1 MNYEP
6 VIGLEVHVQLSTN
19 AKIFCG
25 CSTNFGASPNTQT
38 CPVCLGLPGVLP
50 VLNKEVI
57 QCAIKTALATNCTV
71 VERCIFH
78 RKNYF
83 YPDLPKGYQ
92 ISQYDMPLGENGWI
106 QIKLDR
112 KIKKIHITRVH
123 MEEDA
128 GKLIHSENSED
139 SSSRVDLNRAGVP
152 LLEIVSEPDI
162 SSPEEAYQYLVS
174 LKEILEYLEISDCN
188 MEEGSLRCDA
198 NISLKPVGETKL
210 GVKAELKNMN
220 SFKGVQKA
228 LEYEITR
235 QKKLL
240 DKGEKVTQETLL
252 WNADL
257 NRTESM
263 RSKEDAHDYR
273 YFPEPDLVPININKE
288 WVSEVKRSFPEL
300 PQARRNRLKKEYRL
314 SDYDVEVLTMDK
326 KVADYFE
333 ECSNHFSN
341 CKMIAN
347 WITGDISA
355 VIKDRKID
363 INNLNVSPKQLGGLL
378 SLIED
383 EIISG
388 KIAKDVFLDMVCTGK
403 DAKQIVSEKGLV
415 QLSDEGEL
423 VSIIDKIILQNPK
436 PVNDF
441 KKGKQNV
448 LGFLVG
454 QIMRETKG
462 KANPQLV
469 NRILKAKL
477 S

>member
-6 VIGLEVHVQLSTN
+6 VIGLEVHVQLSTKT
-19 AKIFCG
+19 KIFCG

-50 VLNKEVI
+50 VLNKDVV
-57 QCAIKTALATNCTV
+57 QRAIETALATNCNV

-106 QIKLDR
+106 QIKLDG
-112 KIKKIHITRVH
+112 KVKKIRITRVH

-139 SSSRVDLNRAGVP
+139 LRSRVDLNRAGVP

-174 LKEILEYLEISDCN
+174 LKQILEYLEISDCN

-198 NISLKPVGETKL
+198 NISIRSVGESGL
-210 GVKAELKNMN
+210 GTKAELKNMN

-228 LEYEITR
+228 LEYEIIR
-235 QKKLL
+235 QEKLL
-240 DKGEKVTQETLL
+240 GKGEKVVQETRL
-252 WNADL
+252 WNTDL

-263 RSKEDAHDYR
+263 RSKEEAHDYR
-273 YFPEPDLVPININKE
+273 YFPEPDLVNIIVDKE
-288 WVSEVKRSFPEL
+288 WVSKTRRSLPEL
-300 PQARRNRLKKEYRL
+300 PQARRDRLKNEYGL

-326 KVADYFE
+326 RVADYFE
-333 ECSNHFSN
+333 ECSKYFPN

-347 WITGDISA
+347 WITGDVLA
-355 VIKDRKID
+355 VSKDRKIS
-363 INNLNVSPKQLGGLL
+363 INDLNVSPKQLGELL
-378 SLIED
+378 GLIENGT
-383 EIISG
+383 ISG
-388 KIAKDVFLDMVCTGK
+388 KIAKDVFQDMVCTGK
-403 DAKQIVSEKGLV
+403 DAKQVVSEKGLV
-415 QLSDEGEL
+415 QLSDEREL
-423 VSIIDKIILQNPK
+423 VSIIDKIIKQNPK

-441 KKGKQNV
+441 RSGKQNA

-454 QIMRETKG
+454 QIMKETKG
-462 KANPQLV
+462 KANPQVV
-469 NRILKAKL
+469 NRILKSKL

>member
-6 VIGLEVHVQLSTN
+6 VIGLEVHVQLSTKT
-19 AKIFCG
+19 KIFCG

-50 VLNKEVI
+50 VLNKDVV
-57 QCAIKTALATNCTV
+57 QCAIKTALAINCTV

-106 QIKLDR
+106 QIKLDG
-112 KIKKIHITRVH
+112 KIKKIRITRVH

-128 GKLIHSENSED
+128 GKLIHSENPKD
-139 SSSRVDLNRAGVP
+139 SRSRVDLNRAGVP

-174 LKEILEYLEISDCN
+174 LKQILEYLEISDCN

-198 NISLKPVGETKL
+198 NISIRPVGESGL
-210 GVKAELKNMN
+210 GTRTELKNMN
-220 SFKGVQKA
+220 SFKGVEKA

-235 QKKLL
+235 QKKTI
-240 DKGEKVTQETLL
+240 DEEKRVIQETRL
-252 WNADL
+252 WNVAL

-263 RSKEDAHDYR
+263 RSKEEAHDYR
-273 YFPEPDLVPININKE
+273 YFPEPDLVRINIDKE
-288 WVSEVKRSFPEL
+288 WVNKTRQSLPEL
-300 PQARRNRLKKEYRL
+300 PQARRDRLKKEYGL
-314 SDYDVEVLTMDK
+314 SDYDAEVLTMNK
-326 KVADYFE
+326 KIADYFE
-333 ECSNHFSN
+333 DCTKDLSNY
-341 CKMIAN
+341 KMIAN

-355 VIKDRKID
+355 VLKNRKID
-363 INNLNVSPKQLGGLL
+363 INNLNVSPKQLGELL
-378 SLIED
+378 GLIENGT
-383 EIISG
+383 ISG
-388 KIAKDVFLDMVCTGK
+388 KIAKDVFQDMVCTGQ

-415 QLSDEGEL
+415 QLSDKGEL

-454 QIMRETKG
+454 QIMKETKG

-469 NRILKAKL
+469 NKILREKL
-477 S
+477 F

>member
-6 VIGLEVHVQLSTN
+6 VIGLEVHVQLSTKT
-19 AKIFCG
+19 KIFCG

-50 VLNKEVI
+50 VLNKEVV

-92 ISQYDMPLGENGWI
+92 ISQYDIPLGENGWI
-106 QIKLDR
+106 QIKLDG
-112 KIKKIHITRVH
+112 KEKKIRITRVH

-128 GKLIHSENSED
+128 GKLIHSENPED
-139 SSSRVDLNRAGVP
+139 SRTRVDLNRACVP

-162 SSPEEAYQYLVS
+162 NSPEEAYQYLVS
-174 LKEILEYLEISDCN
+174 LKQILEYLEISDCN

-198 NISLKPVGETKL
+198 NISIRPVGESRL
-210 GVKAELKNMN
+210 GTKAELKNMN

-228 LEYEITR
+228 LEYEIMR

-240 DKGEKVTQETLL
+240 IEGKKVYQETRL
-252 WNADL
+252 WNTDL

-263 RSKEDAHDYR
+263 RSKEEAHDYR
-273 YFPEPDLVPININKE
+273 YFPEPDLVRINIDKE
-288 WVSEVKRSFPEL
+288 WVNKTRQSLPEL
-300 PQARRNRLKKEYRL
+300 PKVRRDKFKKEYGL
-314 SDYDVEVLTMDK
+314 SDYDVEVLTMDR

-333 ECSNHFSN
+333 ECSKHFPN

-347 WITGDISA
+347 WITGDVLA
-355 VIKDRKID
+355 ALKDKKNNID
-363 INNLNVSPKQLGGLL
+363 NFNMSPEQLGELL
-378 SLIED
+378 GLIENGTV
-383 EIISG
+383 SG
-388 KIAKDVFLDMVCTGK
+388 KIAKDVFQDMVCTGQ

-423 VSIIDKIILQNPK
+423 VLIIDKIIQQNPK
-436 PVNDF
+436 PVDDF
-441 KKGKQNV
+441 RSGKQNA

-469 NRILKAKL
+469 NRILKARL

>member
-6 VIGLEVHVQLSTN
+6 VIGLEVHVQLSTKT
-19 AKIFCG
+19 KIFCG
-25 CSTNFGASPNTQT
+25 CSTNFGASPNSQT

-50 VLNKEVI
+50 VLNKDVV

-106 QIKLDR
+106 QIKLDG
-112 KIKKIHITRVH
+112 KVKKIRITRVH

-139 SSSRVDLNRAGVP
+139 SKSRVDLNRAGVP

-162 SSPEEAYQYLVS
+162 SSPGEAYQYLVS
-174 LKEILEYLEISDCN
+174 LKQILEYLDISDCN

-198 NISLKPVGETKL
+198 NISIRPVGESTL
-210 GVKAELKNMN
+210 GTKAEVKNMN

-235 QKKLL
+235 QKKAV
-240 DKGEKVTQETLL
+240 DEGKRVIQETRL
-252 WNADL
+252 WNTDL

-263 RSKEDAHDYR
+263 RSKEEAHDYR
-273 YFPEPDLVPININKE
+273 YFPEPDLVPINVDSK
-288 WVSEVKRSFPEL
+288 WVNETRQSLPEL
-300 PQARRNRLKKEYRL
+300 PQARRERFKKEYGL

-326 KVADYFE
+326 RIADYFE
-333 ECSNHFSN
+333 DCLRYFPN
-341 CKMIAN
+341 CKMLAN
-347 WITGDISA
+347 WITGDILA
-355 VIKDRKID
+355 VLKDKKVN
-363 INNLNVSPKQLGGLL
+363 INNFSVTPKQLGELL
-378 SLIED
+378 GLIENGT
-383 EIISG
+383 ISG
-388 KIAKDVFLDMVCTGK
+388 KIAKDVFLDMVSTGQ
-403 DAKQIVSEKGLV
+403 DAKQVVSEKGLV

-423 VSIIDKIILQNPK
+423 VLIIDKVIQQNPK
-436 PVNDF
+436 PVADF
-441 KKGKQNV
+441 RAGKQNA

-469 NRILKAKL
+469 NRMLKERL

>member
-19 AKIFCG
+19 TKIFCG
-25 CSTNFGASPNTQT
+25 CSTDFGAAPNTQT

-50 VLNKEVI
+50 VLNKDVV
-57 QCAIKTALATNCTV
+57 QRAIETALATNCTV
-71 VERCIFH
+71 VEKCIFH

-92 ISQYDMPLGENGWI
+92 ISQYDMPIGENGGI
-106 QIKLDR
+106 QIKFDG
-112 KIKKIHITRVH
+112 KVKKIRITRVH

-139 SSSRVDLNRAGVP
+139 SRSRVDLNRAGVP
-152 LLEIVSEPDI
+152 LLEIVSEPDMN
-162 SSPEEAYQYLVS
+162 SPEEAYNYLVS
-174 LKEILEYLEISDCN
+174 LKQILEYLDISDCN

-198 NISLKPVGETKL
+198 NISIRPVGERGLGTKT
-210 GVKAELKNMN
+210 ELKNMN

-228 LEYEITR
+228 LEYEIAR
-235 QKKLL
+235 QKKAV
-240 DKGEKVTQETLL
+240 DEGKRVIQETRL
-252 WNADL
+252 WNTDL

-263 RSKEDAHDYR
+263 RSKEEAHDYR
-273 YFPEPDLVPININKE
+273 YFPEPDLVNIIVDKE
-288 WVSEVKRSFPEL
+288 WVNKTRRSLPEF
-300 PQARRNRLKKEYRL
+300 PQARRNRLKKEYGL
-314 SDYDVEVLTMDK
+314 SDYDAEVLTMDK

-333 ECSNHFSN
+333 ESSKHFPN

-347 WITGDISA
+347 WITGDVLA
-355 VIKDRKID
+355 VLKDKKIN
-363 INNLNVSPKQLGGLL
+363 INNFNLDPKQLGELL
-378 SLIED
+378 GLIENGT
-383 EIISG
+383 ISG
-388 KIAKDVFLDMVCTGK
+388 KIAKDVFQDMVSTGQ
-403 DAKQIVSEKGLV
+403 DAKQVVSEKGLV

-423 VSIIDKIILQNPK
+423 VSIIDKIIRQNPK
-436 PVNDF
+436 PVDDF
-441 KKGKQNV
+441 KSGKQNA

-469 NRILKAKL
+469 NKILKERL